1 MEEKQL
7 LLSESGDSLNVSGF
21 FSALKK
27 SKWLFFSCIAI
38 AVLVGGGVVFM
49 TPKQYEAKVV
59 ATFAN
64 QGKQSNNFSSLLGQF
79 GGAAEFAG
87 LSIGGGGSSQDT
99 YLAYLNSRVFLD
111 SFIEKHGLVQVIFA
125 KQWDEQNKI
134 WKVPPEKVPTA
145 FKAYRV
151 FSTQIFNAQYDK
163 KTGII
168 TISVKFGD
176 RDLAVDIANKIVEDA
191 NRKLRAQ
198 AIEDTRKSL
207 NYLEDELKKTS
218 IVEVQNTIY
227 RIMEAQVKTMMIANT
242 QEQFALRIIDPAVL
256 IDADNFV
263 SPRRGFIVALA
274 AVLGAV
280 LGGLVVLWRS
290 NKKLVR
296 SENLI

>member
-7 LLSESGDSLNVSGF
+7 PLSESGDSLDISGF
-21 FSALKK
+21 IFALKK
-27 SKWLFFSCIAI
+27 SKWLFLSCIVI
-38 AVLVGGGVVFM
+38 AVLLGGGIAFM

-79 GGAAEFAG
+79 GGAAELAG
-87 LSIGGGGSSQDT
+87 FSIGGGGSSQDA
-99 YLAYLNSRVFLD
+99 YLAYLNSRAFLD
-111 SFIEKHGLVQVIFA
+111 SFIEKYGLIQVIFA
-125 KQWDEQNKI
+125 KQWDDQNKT
-134 WKVPPEKVPTA
+134 WKGPSEKIPTA

-151 FSTQIFNAQYDK
+151 FSTQIFSTQYDK

-168 TISVKFGD
+168 AISVKLGD
-176 RDLAVDIANKIVEDA
+176 RDLAVSIANKIVEDA
-191 NRKLRAQ
+191 NRKLRSQ
-198 AIEDTRKSL
+198 TIEDTRKSL

-242 QEQFALRIIDPAVL
+242 QEQFAFKIIDPAVL
-256 IDADNFV
+256 IDADNFS
-263 SPRRGFIVALA
+263 SPRRGFIVSLA

-280 LGGLVVLWRS
+280 FGVLVVLWRN
-290 NKKLVR
+290 NKKPVR
-296 SENLI
+296 F